1 MAREVAMRRADVA
14 ASIEPDAYDDCDT
27 NTTAVT
33 TAASANRLRLT
44 PGAGATAHW
53 GAGEEGEQPPEE
65 AGRPDHRLVTCETTL
80 NVGCN
85 PGGAHGEWSRGA
97 AGGHLCT
104 NEAGSDDVHGD
115 AGAAQGFAQ
124 SLGET
129 VEAGLG
135 GAIDEVG
142 TADPESGHGGQH
154 DDASVTLLPQPGRD
168 LRHGRCGPD
177 EVDRHHAG
185 DPIGIHLVH
194 GLGPEFAHGD
204 DDEVDR
210 LSGRL
215 EAPCDGL
222 LDVVERAG
230 VERHRSHPR
239 HAVTKVL
246 RRPLERQTVAPGED
260 DGSAAVGDEQRDKFS
275 GDVRRPAEHDDR
287 LGVTERV
294 LHHRIP
300 SRRERSEASTRSGS
314 TLRRTLARSPSRGY
328 ITGRSSGRS
337 RESLAR

>member
-1 MAREVAMRRADVA
+1 MRRADEA
-14 ASIEPDAYDDCDT
+14 ASTEPAAYDDCDT
-27 NTTAVT
+27 NATAVT

-44 PGAGATAHW
+44 PGAGATAH
-53 GAGEEGEQPPEE
+53 GEQAKEGEQPPEE
-65 AGRPDHRLVTCETTL
+65 AGRPDHRLVACETTL

-104 NEAGSDDVHGD
+104 NKAGSNDVHGHT
-115 AGAAQGFAQ
+115 GAAEGFGQ

-135 GAIDEVG
+135 SAIDEVG
-142 TADPESGHGGQH
+142 TADPESGHGGEH
-154 DDASVTLLPQPGRD
+154 DDASMTLLPQAGRH

-177 EVDRHHAG
+177 EVDRHHAC
-185 DPIGIHLVH
+185 DPIGIRLVH
-194 GLGPEFAHGD
+194 GLGPEFTHGD

-215 EAPCDGL
+215 EAPRDGL

-230 VERHRSHPR
+230 VERHRSHSR

-246 RRPLERQTVAPGED
+246 RRPLECQTVAPGEH
-260 DGSAAVGDEQRDKFS
+260 DGSAAVGDEQCDKLS

-294 LHHRIP
+294 VHYKIP

-314 TLRRTLARSPSRGY
+314 TLRRTLAKSPSRGY